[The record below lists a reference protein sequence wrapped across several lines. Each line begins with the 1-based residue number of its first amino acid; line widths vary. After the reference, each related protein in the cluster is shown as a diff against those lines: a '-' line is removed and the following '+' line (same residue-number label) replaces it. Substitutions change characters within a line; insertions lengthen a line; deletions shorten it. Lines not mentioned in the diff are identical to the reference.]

1 MKTLFCEKM
10 SREKITDSVS
20 ALLNNS
26 YFVSDDTVIGLLNDV
41 LNNEAN
47 LANLLAENKVVHEK
61 GKLPGLIVQVS
72 DEKTGCSS

>member
-1 MKTLFCEKM
+1 M
-10 SREKITDSVS
+10 SDPVS
-20 ALLNNS
+20 AILNNT
-26 YFVSDDTVIGLLNDV
+26 YFVSNDTVIGLLNDV

-72 DEKTGCSS
+72 DEKIGFSS

>member
-1 MKTLFCEKM
+1 M

-26 YFVSDDTVIGLLNDV
+26 YFVSNDTVIGLLNDV

-47 LANLLAENKVVHEK
+47 LANLLAQNKVAYEK

-72 DEKTGCSS
+72 DESTRCSS